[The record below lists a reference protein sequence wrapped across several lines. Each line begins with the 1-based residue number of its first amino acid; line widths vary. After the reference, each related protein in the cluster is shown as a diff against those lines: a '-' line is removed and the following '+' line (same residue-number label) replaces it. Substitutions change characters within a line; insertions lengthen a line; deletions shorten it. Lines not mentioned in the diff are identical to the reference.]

1 MLPERDVRGHAILPV
16 VKEDDPKK
24 EKEKNIKGQFSSP
37 GVPASGLIVVVVAQ
51 KNLHS
56 IGVHLGPDVELVV
69 LEVGA
74 DLLEEPLRLGLEVLD
89 LLVRGAPRLELR
101 GQVLEVAYKF
111 GRGGDMLVGAL
122 I

>member
-1 MLPERDVRGHAILPV
+1 MSVQFVRRTRV
-16 VKEDDPKK
+16 RVDC
-24 EKEKNIKGQFSSP
+24 
-37 GVPASGLIVVVVAQ
+37 SGSCA

-101 GQVLEVAYKF
+101 GQVLEVAYKWGGGYVSRRVDI
-111 GRGGDMLVGAL
+111 GRGGRGTYPSDTRRSSSCRSWWASG
-122 I
+122 